1 MCRLLL
7 VFALLGLIGCA
18 SNPEQKPNGTKQE
31 PAYVRH
37 ITSKTHLLYTYKLQT
52 ERGTG
57 YELAEAD
64 AEKVCQSKWRL
75 HAVVRDQPN
84 CGTYNNTAPGC
95 AITFQ
100 CQ

>member
-1 MCRLLL
+1 MRIQYLL
-7 VFALLGLIGCA
+7 VVALIGCA
-18 SNPEQKPNGTKQE
+18 SSTEQKPVGTK
-31 PAYVRH
+31 PNPDFTRH

-64 AEKVCQSKWRL
+64 AEQVCQSKWGL
-75 HAVVRDQPN
+75 HAWLRDQPN
-84 CGTYNNTAPGC
+84 CGTYNDVPMGC

-100 CQ
+100 CR

>member
-1 MCRLLL
+1 MRIEYLLAL
-7 VFALLGLIGCA
+7 VLLGCA
-18 SNPEQKPNGTKQE
+18 SGSEPIPVATKPEPDFT
-31 PAYVRH
+31 RH

-64 AEKVCQSKWRL
+64 AEQVCQSKWGL
-75 HAVVRDQPN
+75 HAWQRDQPN
-84 CGTYNNTAPGC
+84 CGSYNTSAIGC

-100 CQ
+100 CR